1 MPASGEG
8 MVRPE
13 ELASRPKLSVIV
25 KMCAGRVGGEAG
37 RAVCPTLHG
46 PRLGHLLLPFMSVFY
61 FAVSGPEFPALIY
74 ASNMHP

>member
-1 MPASGEG
+1 M
-8 MVRPE
+8 
-13 ELASRPKLSVIV
+13 

-37 RAVCPTLHG
+37 RAVCPTLRG
-46 PRLGHLLLPFMSVFY
+46 PRLGHLLLPFMSAFY